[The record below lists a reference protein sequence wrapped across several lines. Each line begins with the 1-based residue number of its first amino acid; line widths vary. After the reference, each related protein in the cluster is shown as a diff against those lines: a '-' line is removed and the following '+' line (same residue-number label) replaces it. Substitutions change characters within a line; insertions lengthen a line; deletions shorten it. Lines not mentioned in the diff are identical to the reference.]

1 MIILP
6 DLKEKV
12 AIVTGSGRGIG
23 REIALTLARNGVN
36 VVVTSRTKD
45 QISEVAREIEA
56 IGSQALTV
64 KCDVLNREE
73 VESMARQTLEKFRK
87 VDVLVNNAG
96 MFSSKPFTE
105 MTEED
110 WNKILDANLKGVF
123 YCTKVVLPKMIEQRY
138 GKIINVSSIAGAVI
152 GAPAVVHY
160 SAGKAGV
167 AGFTRSLA
175 VEVAEY
181 GINVNAVAPGPILT
195 PATQA
200 KGIYEKLREAV
211 QEVPLGRW
219 GQPSDVA
226 NLVAFLASD
235 ASSYITGQCIVIDGG
250 FTMRHP

>member
-23 REIALTLARNGVN
+23 REIALTLARNGVK
-36 VVVTSRTKD
+36 VVVTSRTED

-56 IGSQALTV
+56 IGSEALAV

-73 VESMARQTLEKFRK
+73 VESMARQTLKKFGK

-138 GKIINVSSIAGAVI
+138 GKIINISSIAGAVI
-152 GAPAVVHY
+152 GPPAVVHY

-195 PATQA
+195 PTTQA
-200 KGIYEKLREAV
+200 KGIYETLTEVVK
-211 QEVPLGRW
+211 EVPLGRW

-226 NLVAFLASD
+226 NLVAFLASN